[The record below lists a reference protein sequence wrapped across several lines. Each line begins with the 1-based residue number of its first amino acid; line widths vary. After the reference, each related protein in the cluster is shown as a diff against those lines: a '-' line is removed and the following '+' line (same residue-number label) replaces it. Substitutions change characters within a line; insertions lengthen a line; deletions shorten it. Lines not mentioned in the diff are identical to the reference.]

1 MRLRADEVVDDRYRL
16 IERIGSGG
24 MADVW
29 RARDNELERDV
40 AIKVLHENFARDK
53 EFVERFRREASA
65 AAGLQHPNVVS
76 VYDRGS
82 WEDTYYI
89 AMELIEGSSLRD
101 LINKGLDTGE
111 SVEVTRQV
119 LAAAGF
125 AHSKGIVHRDLKPM
139 NVLIDREGRI
149 RVTDFG
155 IARAGDSEI
164 TQTGSVM
171 GTAQYLSP
179 EQAQGMDVT
188 AAADIYAIGIMLFEM
203 LTGRVPFEG
212 ENAVAIAMKQV
223 AEEPPLPSSLN
234 PEVGPALDAVVM
246 KALAK
251 DPAERFQTAAEMTAA
266 LDSAEADP
274 EHGGH
279 TQRFA
284 AMVAEDEK
292 KSRRKWWILAAIVL
306 LLAAGAAAYFLTRPE
321 MVTVPDVVNQT
332 EAEATNELR
341 DAGLEVGDI
350 NRVESDDEPGTVL
363 ASDPT
368 SGDEVEKGSEVDLSV
383 SLGPGTVEVPRVTGL
398 QLGKAKAALKDAG
411 FVAEVEK
418 DASARVPKGVVISS
432 NPSEGAQLE
441 PGSTVTLTASTGS
454 PRTEVPDVVGLD
466 RVEAASKLRD
476 AGFVVNQDS
485 QDSDE
490 PQDQVL
496 SQDPAAGTEAKD
508 GSVVNI
514 VYSSGV
520 GTITL
525 GDFIGSKLTTAQSRI
540 EGQGLDV
547 DVIERDVTDSSQDGV
562 VLDQAPSPGSRLSPG
577 DTVTLTVGNYV
588 EPDDDGGSGGTGT
601 TTTTDEEP

>member
-1 MRLRADEVVDDRYRL
+1 MRLLPDMVVDDRYRL

-29 RARDNELERDV
+29 KARDVELDRDV

-53 EFVERFRREASA
+53 EFVERFRREASS
-65 AAGLQHPNVVS
+65 AAGLQHQNVVN
-76 VYDRGS
+76 VYDRGT

-101 LINKGLDTGE
+101 LINRGLAVGE

-125 AHSKGIVHRDLKPM
+125 AHSRGIVHRDLKPM

-155 IARAGDSEI
+155 IARAGNSEI

-171 GTAQYLSP
+171 GTAQYISP
-179 EQAQGMDVT
+179 EQAQGMDVGPPS
-188 AAADIYAIGIMLFEM
+188 DIYSIGIILFEM
-203 LTGRVPFEG
+203 LTGRVPFDG

-223 AEEPPLPSSLN
+223 TEEPPVPSSIN
-234 PEVGPALDAVVM
+234 PAIGPALDAVVM
-246 KALAK
+246 QALAK
-251 DPAERFQTAAEMTAA
+251 DPAQRFQTAAQMTAA

-279 TQRFA
+279 TQAFA
-284 AMVAEDEK
+284 AMVAEEEGRDR
-292 KSRRKWWILAAIVL
+292 RRKWIIAAVVLL
-306 LLAAGAAAYFLTRPE
+306 LLAAGAAAYFLTRPD
-321 MVTVPDVVNQT
+321 MVTVPDVTGKT
-332 EAEATNELR
+332 EAEATLEIQ
-341 DAGLEVGDI
+341 DAGLEVGDR
-350 NRVESDDEPGTVL
+350 NRVENDAEEGTVL
-363 ASDPT
+363 ETDPSD
-368 SGDEVEKGSEVDLSV
+368 GDEVEKGSEVDLSI
-383 SLGPGTVEVPRVTGL
+383 SLGPGTVQVPRVTGL
-398 QLGKAKAALKDAG
+398 QLGKAKQTLKDAG
-411 FVAEVEK
+411 FTSDVEK
-418 DASARVPKGVVISS
+418 KPSANVPKGVVISS
-432 NPSEGAQLE
+432 NPSEGTSLE
-441 PGSTVTLTASTGS
+441 PGSSVLLTASTGS
-454 PRTEVPDVVGLD
+454 PTTAVPDVVGLD
-466 RVEAASKLRD
+466 RAEASSQLRD
-476 AGFVVNQDS
+476 AGFVVNQNS

-490 PQDQVL
+490 PEDQVL
-496 SQDPAAGTEAKD
+496 SQNPAAGTEAKD

-514 VYSSGV
+514 TYSSGV
-520 GTITL
+520 GTISL
-525 GDFIGSKLTTAQSRI
+525 PDVIGQKLTSAQSRL

-577 DTVTLTVGNYV
+577 DTVTLTVGSFT
-588 EPDDDGGSGGTGT
+588 EPDDGGETTT

>member
-1 MRLRADEVVDDRYRL
+1 MRLRPDEVVDDRYRL

-40 AIKVLHENFARDK
+40 AIKVLHENFARDR

-101 LINKGLDTGE
+101 LINKGLDVGE

-223 AEEPPLPSSLN
+223 GEDPPLPSSLN

-251 DPAERFQTAAEMTAA
+251 DPAERYQTAAEMTAA

-284 AMVAEDEK
+284 AMVAEDEE
-292 KSRRKWWILAAIVL
+292 KSRRKWWILAAVL
-306 LLAAGAAAYFLTRPE
+306 LLIAAGAAAYFLTRPE
-321 MVTVPDVVNQT
+321 MVTVPDVVNET
-332 EAEATNELR
+332 EAEATNDLR

-350 NRVESDDEPGTVL
+350 NRVENDAEAGTVL
-363 ASDPT
+363 ATDPT

-411 FVAEVEK
+411 FVAQVEK
-418 DASARVPKGVVISS
+418 SASSRVPKGVVISS

-466 RVEAASKLRD
+466 RAEASSKLRD
-476 AGFVVNQDS
+476 AGFVVNQDA

-490 PQDQVL
+490 PENQVL

-514 VYSSGV
+514 VYSNGV

-525 GDFIGSKLTTAQSRI
+525 GDLIGQKLTTAQSRV

-577 DTVTLTVGNYV
+577 DTVTLTVGVYTP
-588 EPDDDGGSGGTGT
+588 PDDT
-601 TTTTDEEP
+601 TTTTTTTGTP

>member
-1 MRLRADEVVDDRYRL
+1 MRLRPDEVVDDRYRL

-40 AIKVLHENFARDK
+40 AIKVLHENFARDR

-101 LINKGLDTGE
+101 LINKGLDVGE

-203 LTGRVPFEG
+203 LIGRVPFEG

-223 AEEPPLPSSLN
+223 GEDPPLPSSLN

-251 DPAERFQTAAEMTAA
+251 DPAERYQTAAEMTAA

-284 AMVAEDEK
+284 AMVAEDEE
-292 KSRRKWWILAAIVL
+292 KSRRKWWILAAVL
-306 LLAAGAAAYFLTRPE
+306 LLIAAGAAAYFLTRPE
-321 MVTVPDVVNQT
+321 MVTVPDVVNET
-332 EAEATNELR
+332 EAEATNDLR

-350 NRVESDDEPGTVL
+350 NRVENDAEAGTVL
-363 ASDPT
+363 ATDPT

-411 FVAEVEK
+411 FVAQVEK
-418 DASARVPKGVVISS
+418 SASSRVPKGVVISS

-466 RVEAASKLRD
+466 RAEASSKLRD
-476 AGFVVNQDS
+476 AGFVVNQDA

-490 PQDQVL
+490 PENQVL

-525 GDFIGSKLTTAQSRI
+525 GDLIGQKLTTAQSRV

-577 DTVTLTVGNYV
+577 DTVTLTVGVYTP
-588 EPDDDGGSGGTGT
+588 PDDT
-601 TTTTDEEP
+601 TTTTTTTGTP